1 MLAQAANKAGFMPL
15 VIDQYADLDTR
26 QYAFAWRKTL
36 SLSLSDLVPSIEE
49 LLAKYKVTELVYGSG
64 FECYPE
70 SLAFLNSRLTVYGN
84 QPATFGNVQN
94 KPAFFTA
101 CTELAIPYP
110 PVSFT
115 KPASDDAWL
124 VKPIQG
130 QGGVGIKRYNASNIS
145 NQACYWQKYQLG
157 TQHSV
162 LFLANGSDVQVI
174 GFNTQWTINNQED
187 AEFVFAGI
195 INACRLTDQQQCQI
209 VVWIKQLVLRFGLR
223 GLNSLDFIQDGD
235 DSYVL
240 EINPRPSASMQLYES
255 DLFHKHILACQ
266 GILTEISEKQ
276 GCIGFQYIYAERDMV
291 IPELFIWPEWC
302 MDIPAPATLI
312 YTGQP
317 ICSIIAQKNQPEQ
330 VLAQLMLRQQQ
341 LFKQFER

>member
-1 MLAQAANKAGFMPL
+1 MLAQAAKKSGYAPL

-26 QYAFAWRKTL
+26 QTAFAWRKTP
-36 SLSLSDLVPSIEE
+36 SLVLSDLVPLIEE
-49 LLAKYKVTELVYGSG
+49 LLAHYQVTELVYGCG

-70 SLAFLNSRLTVYGN
+70 SLAFLNNRLTVYGN
-84 QPATFGNVQN
+84 QPLTFVNVQN
-94 KPAFFTA
+94 KTAFFSA
-101 CTELAIPYP
+101 CAELNIPYP
-110 PVSFT
+110 AVSFI
-115 KPASDDAWL
+115 KPASNDAWL
-124 VKPIQG
+124 VKPLQG
-130 QGGVGIKRYNASNIS
+130 QGGVGIKRFKASHVND
-145 NQACYWQKYQLG
+145 QACYWQRFQSG

-174 GFNTQWTINNQED
+174 GFNTQWTTNDQED

-195 INACRLTDQQQCQI
+195 INVCQLTDDQKKQI
-209 VVWIKQLVLRFGLR
+209 VDWLRQLVLRFGLR

-255 DLFHKHILACQ
+255 DLFHKHILACK
-266 GILTEISEKQ
+266 GKLTETSEKQ
-276 GCIGFQYIYAERDMV
+276 GCTGYQYIYAQQDTI
-291 IPELFIWPEWC
+291 IPEQFSWPEWC
-302 MDIPAPATLI
+302 MDMPAPATLI
-312 YTGQP
+312 HTGQP